1 LEITVVIRTR
11 DEEKHLDSLLKSLS
25 IQTLLP
31 SQLVIVDN
39 YSNEA
44 ERDHLKNCLIA
55 ECRQAFKD
63 KAVEVKLMALSD
75 DEFSHAYSTN
85 LGVAASDHEL
95 VCITNAHSLPI
106 SEEWLETGVD
116 HFKNPEI
123 AGVSGY
129 FFPHH
134 QSTFFAKVDKATYQF
149 TQKSILHQNW
159 CSTVNCII
167 RKSLWKIYSFDEN
180 LPNVIPG
187 TKKYGLED
195 YDWSREMVAR
205 SFKIL
210 VDPAFSV
217 FHSHDNS
224 WRETVRNLRRYFIY
238 RRLQSK
244 INSLERPRVSFTSVL
259 GTRRKRSIVEWTS

>member
-1 LEITVVIRTR
+1 
-11 DEEKHLDSLLKSLS
+11 LKSLS
-25 IQTLLP
+25 VQTLLP
-31 SQLVIVDN
+31 SQLVIIDN

-44 ERDHLKNCLIA
+44 ERDHLKTYLVK
-55 ECRQAFKD
+55 ECEQAFKD
-63 KAVEVKLMALSD
+63 RGVKFKLIALSD

-85 LGVAASDHEL
+85 LGVFASDHEL

-106 SEEWLETGVD
+106 STEWLETGAEY
-116 HFKNPEI
+116 FKDQKI

-134 QSTFFAKVDKATYQF
+134 QSTFLAKVDKAVYQF
-149 TQKSILHQNW
+149 TQKSILHQDW
-159 CSTVNCII
+159 CSTVNCIM
-167 RKSLWKIYSFDEN
+167 RKTLWKAYSFDEN
-180 LPNVIPG
+180 LPNIIPG

-205 SFKIL
+205 SFKII

-224 WRETVRNLRRYFIY
+224 WRETVRNLRRYFVY

-244 INSLERPRVSFTSVL
+244 IDSLERPRVSFTGVL
-259 GTRRKRSIVEWTS
+259 GTRRKLPIVECTS